1 MASAI
6 RKATRIGM
14 LSIFSF
20 FNSNHT
26 RVPFPEGLIYLGMY
40 SNAYVCLLTDH
51 ISDLTGTEHY
61 L

>member
-1 MASAI
+1 
-6 RKATRIGM
+6 M
-14 LSIFSF
+14 LGIFSF

-51 ISDLTGTEHY
+51 VSDLTDTEHY